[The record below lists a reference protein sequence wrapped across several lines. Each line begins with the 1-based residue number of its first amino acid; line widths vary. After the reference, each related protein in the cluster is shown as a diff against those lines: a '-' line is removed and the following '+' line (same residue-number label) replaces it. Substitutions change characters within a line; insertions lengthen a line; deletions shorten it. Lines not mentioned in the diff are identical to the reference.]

1 MAGAI
6 LGLNSSNKDNQH
18 GWDELTAN
26 GSTPAGEIN
35 GTFFTIV
42 HQVTGTAV
50 TVTDEGSLDG
60 TVWWPLKEIAHAEA
74 QAADD
79 DDDGVHGNGRSHGA
93 GTTASHYRACCRYVR
108 VTGSNM
114 GAGEKLKAWI
124 CVN

>member
-26 GSTPAGEIN
+26 GSTPAAQIN

-42 HQVTGTAV
+42 HQVTGSSV

-60 TVWWPLKEIAHAEA
+60 SVWWPLKEIAHAEA

-79 DDDGVHGNGRSHGA
+79 DDDGVHGNGRSHSA

-108 VTGSNM
+108 VTGSSM

-124 CVN
+124 CVD

>member
-18 GWDELTAN
+18 GWDELTTN
-26 GSTPAGEIN
+26 GSTPAAQIN

-42 HQVTGTAV
+42 HQITGSSV

-79 DDDGVHGNGRSHGA
+79 DDDGVHGNGRSHGS
-93 GTTASHYRACCRYVR
+93 GITASHYRACCRYVR

-114 GAGEKLKAWI
+114 GGGEKLKPWI
-124 CVN
+124 CVD